1 MFCGKEGK
9 KRQQLGREN
18 KENEMRE
25 IIHRMNAKDERNSH
39 FFFSHNSTG
48 TLLVGSLLRCGF
60 PFRTG
65 VVCRPCVF
73 LANSPASENK
83 QKMSQQENDGMEV
96 TTDGA
101 TVAIVEEEE
110 VLIDELE
117 LEYND
122 LNNQGKNEN
131 CESLITGYQQIL
143 NNSRNDDNAI
153 KIKEKAIYG

>member
-1 MFCGKEGK
+1 VWLSFPY
-9 KRQQLGREN
+9 
-18 KENEMRE
+18 
-25 IIHRMNAKDERNSH
+25 
-39 FFFSHNSTG
+39 
-48 TLLVGSLLRCGF
+48 RCC
-60 PFRTG
+60 
-65 VVCRPCVF
+65 VLPCVF
-73 LANSPASENK
+73 CLQTPASENK